1 MAVLARRA
9 QRQALMARQAEQSA
23 QAINDFLQNDLL
35 AQASTD
41 SQSERVKPDPHLEV
55 RTALDRAAARLTGKF
70 DRQPEVEA
78 AIRDTIGQ
86 TYIDLGLY
94 PTARTQLERAVQLY
108 RQVLG
113 AESPKTLG
121 AMSHLA
127 SATSYSGQYAQAE
140 VLLNQTLEMQ
150 RRVLGSEHPDTLNS
164 MNALANALFM
174 LGKYPQAEAV
184 HKQALEVRRRLLG
197 SENRSTRLSMF
208 NLANV
213 YVAEGRYAE
222 AESIFRNVL

>member
-86 TYIDLGLY
+86 TYSDLGLY
-94 PTARTQLERAVQLY
+94 PEARTQLERVLELHSRA
-108 RQVLG
+108 LG
-113 AESPKTLG
+113 AENPKTLRTFSRLG
-121 AMSHLA
+121 YIAYLQGKYPEAEALCSEALA
-127 SATSYSGQYAQAE
+127 A
-140 VLLNQTLEMQ
+140 Q
-150 RRVLGSEHPDTLNS
+150 RRVLGSEHPDTLRSTHN
-164 MNALANALFM
+164 LAIAYYSQ
-174 LGKYPQAEAV
+174 GKYTQA
-184 HKQALEVRRRLLG
+184 
-197 SENRSTRLSMF
+197 
-208 NLANV
+208 
-213 YVAEGRYAE
+213 
-222 AESIFRNVL
+222 